1 MSRYEQTRWKI
12 FNVVVVVAILA
23 VPVYFASMAPHG
35 LGLLLC
41 LPAAAWFISRAV
53 VHGGEG
59 LFSWMYAQPLAKWHG
74 SYYQFDGEQIRVHTH
89 RDRVLFVAE
98 DVLRASGIAPSP
110 ASWLAAHEDETIG
123 IPDSRL
129 AGFGMH
135 QIKRLVNEHP
145 GSQAG
150 RFMTWAEREVIGP
163 YEKKMKG

>member
-1 MSRYEQTRWKI
+1 MAK
-12 FNVVVVVAILA
+12 AIPESWSEA
-23 VPVYFASMAPHG
+23 VSLNATPE
-35 LGLLLC
+35 LGS
-41 LPAAAWFISRAV
+41 PEA
-53 VHGGEG
+53 
-59 LFSWMYAQPLAKWHG
+59 
-74 SYYQFDGEQIRVHTH
+74 
-89 RDRVLFVAE
+89 DRVLFVAE

-135 QIKRLVNEHP
+135 QIKRLVNDHP